1 MYRGKRNLSP
11 KERLEILFL
20 EVNESRVCSKRP
32 LCVEENLSFVVN
44 RSVLKDKKD
53 WLITDNGSFRNLGN
67 SSKVFGIENGKVS
80 ITSLSFRLQ
89 NSTIFV
95 NVCLCLFILFSYT
108 IFFEFIFVK
117 FNLRELFRTSL
128 LSLGTFSSLSFGF
141 FIVHYNGVVN
151 GFNYT

>member
-1 MYRGKRNLSP
+1 MYHGKRNLSP
-11 KERLEILFL
+11 KERLEILYL

-44 RSVLKDKKD
+44 RSVLKDPKD

-89 NSTIFV
+89 NSTTFV
-95 NVCLCLFILFSYT
+95 NVCLCTFFHTVSVLDLFL
-108 IFFEFIFVK
+108 
-117 FNLRELFRTSL
+117 FNLTYQLFRTSL
-128 LSLGTFSSLSFGF
+128 LSLGTFLLG
-141 FIVHYNGVVN
+141 
-151 GFNYT
+151 